1 MRHIICVTLLI
12 VSSILYICQ
21 SVHVSVF
28 AALLKKVVQH
38 RKEVTLYLFILKLMR
53 AKID

>member
-1 MRHIICVTLLI
+1 MTLFI

-28 AALLKKVVQH
+28 AALLKGATQKRGNPV
-38 RKEVTLYLFILKLMR
+38 FIYPE
-53 AKID
+53 IDAC